1 MKAFLLLTLAAALL
15 WAGGLWLFAAHVAA
29 STPASDPPRSGGV
42 VALTGASTVRLEA
55 AMELLEE
62 GLGERLLISGVNP
75 DATREQVRATLAG
88 AGGAFDCCVDLGFQA
103 ENTEGNAR
111 ETAAWVRDHGF
122 RTLIVV
128 TADYH
133 MPRALLE
140 LRAAMPGVTL
150 RSYPVQTGTLDARH
164 WWTDGGDARRMTV
177 EYCKY
182 LVILART
189 GAAKLQPRHGPQAAP
204 VENDTDNAEAPG

>member
-1 MKAFLLLTLAAALL
+1 MKAFFLLVLAAALV
-15 WAGGLWLFAAHVAA
+15 WAGGLWLFAARVAG
-29 STPASDPPRSGGV
+29 STPAVDPPRSGGV

-62 GLGERLLISGVNP
+62 GLGQRLLISGVNP
-75 DATREQVRATLAG
+75 DATRAQVRATIDG
-88 AGGAFDCCVDLGFQA
+88 AGGDFDCCVDLGFQA

-111 ETAAWVRDHGF
+111 ETAAWVRDHRF

-150 RSYPVQTGTLDARH
+150 RPYPVQTGTLDAKH
-164 WWTDGGDARRMTV
+164 WWADGEDARRMTV

-182 LVILART
+182 LVILARS
-189 GAAKLQPRHGPQAAP
+189 GAGRLDFRRHPSAAP
-204 VENDTDNAEAPG
+204 GSAETTG